1 MADQNGNNVSTLT
14 FKVDVGD
21 AKNNLKAYKDYVD
34 GLKGSLLQLE
44 KGTDKYNEV
53 AAELKSAQ
61 EKLNEVMDVAK
72 GKGESVAGSYD
83 ALTKEMSELKKQ
95 FKATGDEAERTQL
108 ALRINEVNDQLK
120 NLDASVGVYSR
131 NVGNYQR
138 AFEGAFTSL
147 KNGISSSIPG
157 VNKLNSSFKALAANP
172 VGAVITAIAVAIAAV
187 TKAMKSSESQMN
199 QFKVATA
206 GIRVVVDGLKNAL
219 TSVSQAVV
227 NLIEKVSN
235 LGIGLLTRLKDGFRS
250 LGGDKWADGMET
262 FLEKIETYQDLEKK
276 EIDLEQ
282 RRRDLAVESARVQ
295 NQVNELRAK
304 IAEKDKY
311 SVEERLKYVEQWEKA
326 EKRLAQISVEL
337 AQAEYDAIKKKNE
350 QTENSTKDYDAENDA
365 LVRLIQA
372 QGQFNESL
380 RSINKT
386 RAQLL
391 SQVTG
396 EEFVERVADSLE
408 PITSSLQTVA
418 QTQSDTL
425 DAMTQKAN
433 KYIQDRMKQ
442 NRKLKEDEAA
452 ALEERK
458 NNIMSFAGSV
468 GSILSSVAGAWMDS
482 VRAQVNAGKMSEE
495 EGERQFEQIKALQTA
510 EAIINTIAGAV
521 GAFMGI
527 TKDTGGWGIVAAAAQ
542 AAAVMAAGMAQVSRI
557 QSTTLGAK
565 SNGGGDI
572 NVPDLGGIVNEYNPT
587 YTQNLTNVTETE
599 NLANALRKNP
609 IKAYVVES
617 EVTNAQQLAN
627 ERYEQTSF

>member
-1 MADQNGNNVSTLT
+1 
-14 FKVDVGD
+14 
-21 AKNNLKAYKDYVD
+21 
-34 GLKGSLLQLE
+34 
-44 KGTDKYNEV
+44 
-53 AAELKSAQ
+53 
-61 EKLNEVMDVAK
+61 
-72 GKGESVAGSYD
+72 
-83 ALTKEMSELKKQ
+83 
-95 FKATGDEAERTQL
+95 
-108 ALRINEVNDQLK
+108 
-120 NLDASVGVYSR
+120 
-131 NVGNYQR
+131 
-138 AFEGAFTSL
+138 
-147 KNGISSSIPG
+147 
-157 VNKLNSSFKALAANP
+157 
-172 VGAVITAIAVAIAAV
+172 
-187 TKAMKSSESQMN
+187 
-199 QFKVATA
+199 
-206 GIRVVVDGLKNAL
+206 
-219 TSVSQAVV
+219 
-227 NLIEKVSN
+227 
-235 LGIGLLTRLKDGFRS
+235 
-250 LGGDKWADGMET
+250 MET